1 MLQLCG
7 DEFNIF
13 FFHEKLDTSF
23 ILHCNTNQ
31 LAYMVCETC
40 LGVLHTVSVNIQDLL
55 SSVVIGH
62 VLNEQGTGYEH
73 IFFLVRTFNID

>member
-7 DEFNIF
+7 DEFNF

-23 ILHCNTNQ
+23 ILHCNTNKH
-31 LAYMVCETC
+31 AYMVCETR

-55 SSVVIGH
+55 SSVVIRY
-62 VLNEQGTGYEH
+62 LDKWP
-73 IFFLVRTFNID
+73 IRIDESITKA